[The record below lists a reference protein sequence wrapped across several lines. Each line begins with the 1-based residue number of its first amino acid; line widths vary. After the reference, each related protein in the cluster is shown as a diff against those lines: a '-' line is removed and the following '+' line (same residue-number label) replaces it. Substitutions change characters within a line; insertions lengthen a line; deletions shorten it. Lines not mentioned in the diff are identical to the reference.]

1 MRVLVTGA
9 AGFIG
14 SRLCEALLGH
24 GHEVTGVDDL
34 STGRA
39 ENVPAGVDLMVG
51 DVVDMPS
58 LGQVDLIYHCAASYK
73 DREAWE
79 QDARTNVLGTIRV
92 VREAQR
98 WNARLVYFQTSLCYG
113 LAPDSPVPLGAPL
126 APRGSYAVSKTAAEN
141 YIRDSGLA
149 YVSLRLANIYG
160 PRNLSG
166 PVPTFYQRLS
176 EGKPCTIVD
185 SRRDFVF
192 VDDLVWVAVRAGI
205 GGYGPYHVASG
216 SDQSIRAVYCAVAA
230 AMGQT
235 VTVPDVV
242 PRGPDDAP
250 SILLDPSETERLF
263 GWTARTQLTDG
274 IAKAV
279 EWYQANGVTETFT
292 HLAMKG

>member
-1 MRVLVTGA
+1 VRTLVTGA

-14 SRLCEALLGH
+14 SRLSEALLSH
-24 GHEVTGVDDL
+24 GHEVVGVDDL

-39 ENVPAGVDLMVG
+39 DSVPSGVELLIG

-98 WNARLVYFQTSLCYG
+98 WDARLVYFQTSLCYG
-113 LAPDSPVPLGAPL
+113 LTPESPVPLGAPL
-126 APRGSYAVSKTAAEN
+126 DPRGSYAVSKTAGER
-141 YIRDSGLA
+141 YIRDSGVA

-166 PVPTFYQRLS
+166 PVPTFYKRLT
-176 EGKPCTIVD
+176 ENKPVTIVD

-192 VDDLVWVAVRAGI
+192 VDDLVWVAVRAGAA
-205 GGYGPYHVASG
+205 GYGPYHVASG
-216 SDQSIRAVYCAVAA
+216 SDVSIAEVYCAVAS
-230 AMGQT
+230 AMGLT
-235 VTVPDVV
+235 VTVPAIQ
-242 PRGPDDAP
+242 PRGDDDAP
-250 SILLDPSETERLF
+250 SILLDPSETERTF
-263 GWTARTQLTDG
+263 GWTARTPLVDG
-274 IAKAV
+274 IARAV
-279 EWYQANGVTETFT
+279 EWYRVNDVAETFT
-292 HLAMKG
+292 HLRMAG